1 MSHKEIIFAR
11 KKLRR
16 SFFVFPPS
24 RLIFSS
30 RLPGLQ
36 TKLTVQKGN
45 QYPRKR
51 FTPLPLPTM
60 HYASIENLAKSFGIR
75 TLFKN
80 ISFYV
85 EEGDKIALVARNG
98 SGKSTLLKIIAGLD
112 TADSGTVWVHKDI
125 KVIMLQ
131 QDTHF
136 EEMKSIW
143 DNVLRMDNP
152 VVKVVKEYEMC
163 LEQEEENIE
172 KLTDL
177 MARVDELNAWSFESE
192 LKQILGKLNLH
203 HLNEPVKNLSGGQR
217 KRVALAQAL
226 IEAQLHEGKCL
237 LILDEPTNHLDVEM
251 IEWLED
257 YLSAQKVTLLCVT
270 HDRYFL
276 DAVCNE
282 ILEMEDEKIYVYKG
296 NYDYFLEQKSLR
308 QEVQASELQKDKN
321 IFRKELEWMR
331 KQPKARTTKSKSR
344 QDAFADIEERVS
356 KRKEET
362 DVSLQVKMT
371 RLGGKVLEMKK
382 IYKSYGDKVIL
393 KGFDHTFKKGERIGI
408 VGKNGIGKSTFLKIA
423 LQQEKPDSGKVNHGD
438 TVVFG
443 NFNQEG
449 LQYKEDKRAIE
460 YVKDFA
466 EFFPL
471 ADGTKISATQ
481 FMEKFGFASEQQYT
495 PLSKLSGGEKRRLH
509 LLSILFLNPNFL
521 ILDEPTNDLDLQTLR
536 TLEEFLLDFPGCILI
551 VSHDRYFMDRMVDHL
566 FAFEGD
572 GVIKDFPG
580 NYTLYREWKSTV
592 DRDSSTGPG
601 GLAVDRGASEEKQ
614 APAIKAEQRT
624 TNIGQRKPS
633 FKEKHEFEQLEKEM
647 PELQKEKAAL
657 EEKMNSGSMD
667 YDALQKAAQRISS
680 IVQLLDEKEMRW
692 LELSER
698 I

>member
-1 MSHKEIIFAR
+1 
-11 KKLRR
+11 
-16 SFFVFPPS
+16 
-24 RLIFSS
+24 
-30 RLPGLQ
+30 
-36 TKLTVQKGN
+36 
-45 QYPRKR
+45 
-51 FTPLPLPTM
+51 M
-60 HYASIENLAKSFGIR
+60 HYASIENLVKSFGIR

-98 SGKSTLLKIIAGLD
+98 SGKSTLLKIIAGFD

-131 QDTHF
+131 QDTVF
-136 EEMKSIW
+136 EENKSIW
-143 DNVLRMDNP
+143 DNVLKMENP
-152 VVKVVKEYEMC
+152 VVKAVKEYEMC
-163 LEQEEENIE
+163 LEQEAENIE
-172 KLTDL
+172 KLTTL
-177 MARVDELNAWSFESE
+177 MAKVDELNAWNFESE

-203 HLNEPVKNLSGGQR
+203 HLNEPVRNLSGGQR

-237 LILDEPTNHLDVEM
+237 LILDEPTNHLDVQM

-257 YLSAQKVTLLCVT
+257 YLSSQKVTLLCVT

-282 ILEMEDEKIYVYKG
+282 ILEMDDERIYVYKG

-344 QDAFADIEERVS
+344 QDAFAEIEERVS
-356 KRKEET
+356 QRKEEAE
-362 DVSLQVKMT
+362 VSLQVKMT

-382 IYKSYGDKVIL
+382 VYKNYGDKVIL
-393 KGFDHTFKKGERIGI
+393 KGFDYTFKRGERIGI

-423 LQQEKPDSGKVNHGD
+423 LQEEKPDSGKINHGD

-466 EFFPL
+466 EFFPT
-471 ADGTKISATQ
+471 ADGAKISASQ
-481 FMEKFGFASEQQYT
+481 FMEKFGFAGEQQYT

-509 LLSILFLNPNFL
+509 LLSILFRNPNFL

-580 NYTLYREWKSTV
+580 NYTLYRTHKDNVS
-592 DRDSSTGPG
+592 RFSS
-601 GLAVDRGASEEKQ
+601 DEKQ
-614 APAIKAEQRT
+614 PAETKNNQRET
-624 TNIGQRKPS
+624 TNGKQETRNNQKGAANEQKKIT
-633 FKEKHEFEQLEKEM
+633 FKEKFEFEQLDKEI
-647 PELQKEKAAL
+647 PELQKEKTEL

-667 YDALQKAAQRISS
+667 YDALQKAAERISS

-692 LELSER
+692 LELSEK

>member
-1 MSHKEIIFAR
+1 
-11 KKLRR
+11 
-16 SFFVFPPS
+16 
-24 RLIFSS
+24 
-30 RLPGLQ
+30 
-36 TKLTVQKGN
+36 
-45 QYPRKR
+45 
-51 FTPLPLPTM
+51 M
-60 HYASIENLAKSFGIR
+60 HYASIENISKSFGIR
-75 TLFKN
+75 VLFKDIN
-80 ISFYV
+80 FYI

-112 TADSGTVWVHKDI
+112 TPDSGTIWVHKEV

-131 QDTHF
+131 QETPFD
-136 EEMKSIW
+136 ENKSIW
-143 DNVLRMDNP
+143 DNVLRLDNL
-152 VVKVVKEYEMC
+152 VVKAVKEYEMF
-163 LEQEEENIE
+163 LEAETDDVDH
-172 KLTDL
+172 LTEL
-177 MARVDELNAWSFESE
+177 MGRLDEYNAWNFEND
-192 LKQILGKLNLH
+192 LQQILGKLNLH

-226 IEAQLHEGKCL
+226 IEAQIHEGKCL
-237 LILDEPTNHLDVEM
+237 LILDEPTNHLDVSM

-257 YLSAQKVTLLCVT
+257 FLSAQKITLLLVT

-282 ILEMEDEKIYVYKG
+282 IIEIDEGKVFEYKG
-296 NYDYFLEQKSLR
+296 SYDNFLEQKSLR

-331 KQPKARTTKSKSR
+331 KQPRARTVKSKSR
-344 QDAFADIEERVS
+344 QDAFTVVEERVS
-356 KRKEET
+356 QKKEELE
-362 DVSLQVKMT
+362 VSLQVKMT

-382 IYKSYGDKVIL
+382 INKAYGDKVLI
-393 KGFDHTFKKGERIGI
+393 KGFDYTFKRGERIGI
-408 VGKNGIGKSTFLKIA
+408 VGKNGAGKSTFLKIA
-423 LQQEKPDSGKVNHGD
+423 LLQEPPDSGKVNHGD

-471 ADGTKISATQ
+471 ADGSKISASQ
-481 FMEKFGFASEQQYT
+481 FMEKFGFSAEQQYT

-509 LLSILFLNPNFL
+509 LLSVLFVNPNFL

-536 TLEEFLLDFPGCILI
+536 TLEEFLMDYPGCILI

-572 GVIKDFPG
+572 GVIRDFPG
-580 NYTLYREWKSTV
+580 NYSQYREAVAKGTLTDDRQIMNQPPKPAAEIKETV
-592 DRDSSTGPG
+592 SSTSQK
-601 GLAVDRGASEEKQ
+601 L
-614 APAIKAEQRT
+614 
-624 TNIGQRKPS
+624 S
-633 FKEKHEFEQLEKEM
+633 FKEKRELELLEKEM
-647 PELQKEKAAL
+647 PALQQEKTML
-657 EEKMNSGSMD
+657 ETKMSEGSISFED
-667 YDALQKAAQRISS
+667 LQKAAQRVSEI
-680 IVQLLDEKEMRW
+680 ITLLDEKEMRW
-692 LELSER
+692 LELSEK

>member
-1 MSHKEIIFAR
+1 MTVTFAA
-11 KKLRR
+11 
-16 SFFVFPPS
+16 
-24 RLIFSS
+24 
-30 RLPGLQ
+30 
-36 TKLTVQKGN
+36 
-45 QYPRKR
+45 
-51 FTPLPLPTM
+51 M
-60 HYASIENLAKSFGIR
+60 HYASIENIGKSFGIR

-85 EEGDKIALVARNG
+85 EEGDKVAFVARNG

-112 TADSGTVWVHKDI
+112 TADSGTLWVHKDI
-125 KVIMLQ
+125 KVVMLQ
-131 QDTHF
+131 QDTTF
-136 EEMKSIW
+136 DETKSIW
-143 DNVLRMDNP
+143 DNILRLDNP

-163 LEQEEENIE
+163 LEDDPENID
-172 KLTDL
+172 KLTNL
-177 MARVDELNAWSFESE
+177 MARVDELNAWNFESE

-237 LILDEPTNHLDVEM
+237 LILDEPTNHLDVQM

-282 ILEMEDEKIYVYKG
+282 ILEMEDEKIYVYNG
-296 NYDYFLEQKSLR
+296 DYDYFLEQKSLR
-308 QEVQASELQKDKN
+308 HEVQQSELQKDKN

-331 KQPKARTTKSKSR
+331 KQPRARTTKSKSR
-344 QDAFADIEERVS
+344 QDAFTEIEERVS
-356 KRKEET
+356 QKKEDV

-382 IYKSYGDKVIL
+382 INKSYGDKVLI
-393 KGFDHTFKKGERIGI
+393 KGFEYIFKKGERVGI
-408 VGKNGIGKSTFLKIA
+408 VGKNGVGKSTFLKIA
-423 LQQEKPDSGKVNHGD
+423 LHQEKPDSGKVNHGD

-443 NFNQEG
+443 NFDQEG
-449 LQYKEDKRAIE
+449 LVYKEDKRAIE
-460 YVKDFA
+460 FVKDFA

-471 ADGTKISATQ
+471 ADGSKISASQ
-481 FMEKFGFASEQQYT
+481 FMEKFGFMAEQQYT

-509 LLSILFLNPNFL
+509 LLSVLFLNPNFL

-572 GVIKDFPG
+572 GIIKDFPG
-580 NYTLYREWKSTV
+580 NYTQYREALASAQFTGHVIADKKTIEPVMRQKSA
-592 DRDSSTGPG
+592 ST
-601 GLAVDRGASEEKQ
+601 
-614 APAIKAEQRT
+614 EQ
-624 TNIGQRKPS
+624 KKLS
-633 FKEKHEFEQLEKEM
+633 FKEKHEFESIEKEI
-647 PELQKEKAAL
+647 PLLQKEKITL
-657 EEKMNSGSMD
+657 EEKMNKGSMPFD
-667 YDALQKAAQRISS
+667 ELQQAAQRIGG

-692 LELSER
+692 LELSEKM
-698 I
+698 